1 METLFIY
8 NCVNVV
14 SYKKLENWQYEI
26 ISDNGG
32 KYIVFEEEIIDNI

>member
-1 METLFIY
+1 MFNYNWINIIEKTL
-8 NCVNVV
+8 
-14 SYKKLENWQYEI
+14 LENWQYEL